1 MTYPSI
7 PITISWLRQLHYYYF
22 WLVKHLIWFP
32 RIRYDKPLTI
42 IGIFTNMAVFPT
54 GTTWNHLEP
63 VGTSWN
69 HLDPAGIWLDL
80 VPVEPTGNSLL
91 TGIQVENLEGV
102 PCLFGRYPTQKILV
116 RICLVLTGSGQNLW
130 GTVKTSTCNQ
140 MFLVHPG
147 NVCKIMVTTA
157 TIPE

>member
-22 WLVKHLIWFP
+22 GLAKHLIWFP

-54 GTTWNHLEP
+54 GTTWNHPE
-63 VGTSWN
+63 
-69 HLDPAGIWLDL
+69 PAGIWLDL
-80 VPVEPTGNSLL
+80 VPVEPTGNSLP

-102 PCLFGRYPTQKILV
+102 PFLFGRYPTQKIPV
-116 RICLVLTGSGQNLW
+116 
-130 GTVKTSTCNQ
+130 GTCGAQ
-140 MFLVHPG
+140 
-147 NVCKIMVTTA
+147 
-157 TIPE
+157 

>member
-22 WLVKHLIWFP
+22 GLAKHLIWFP

-54 GTTWNHLEP
+54 GTTWNHLE
-63 VGTSWN
+63 
-69 HLDPAGIWLDL
+69 LAGIWLDL
-80 VPVEPTGNSLL
+80 VPVEPTGNALP

-102 PCLFGRYPTQKILV
+102 PCLFGRYPTQKIPV
-116 RICLVLTGSGQNLW
+116 GIRLVLTGSSWNLW
-130 GTVKTSTCNQ
+130 GTVKTLPKVSP
-140 MFLVHPG
+140 FY
-147 NVCKIMVTTA
+147 I
-157 TIPE
+157 